1 MVGDAALLSS
11 GAAASTVLA
20 STVLASTVLAST
32 VLASTVRSAFG
43 WAAFVIFLS
52 WVLLFVLLIGTL
64 VAITLM
70 RGRRERQ
77 RQIQGAAETSISRP
91 STAPLLPARLAQLRS
106 ADSSF
111 DEQLLLEVAQMAC
124 LLMFAA
130 QATGDE
136 QAIRR
141 LTAPAFWS
149 TFSGRYTATTARSVR
164 QNRDPHAPPTRQ
176 SRFPVD
182 FQAAAPELIDL
193 ELGAW
198 QQARI
203 RVSFTQLRA
212 IVSPG
217 AEREAAAA
225 TVTSLGSLARSLG
238 GNMNDRMRSSG
249 TFTTGLGWVSWSG
262 RYDLVFLRP
271 GGARTDPAAAL
282 ASRTCAVCGATYRSD
297 LAVECAHCHTERPLA
312 PGQWQLAD
320 MTIVT

>member
-1 MVGDAALLSS
+1 VLST
-11 GAAASTVLA
+11 GAAA

-70 RGRRERQ
+70 RGRRERERQ
-77 RQIQGAAETSISRP
+77 RQSQVAAPTPVWRP
-91 STAPLLPARLAQLRS
+91 STASQLPARLAQLRS
-106 ADSSF
+106 ADPSF

-149 TFSGRYTATTARSVR
+149 TFFGRYTATTARAVR
-164 QNRDPHAPPTRQ
+164 QNRNPDAPPTRQ
-176 SRFPVD
+176 TRFPVD

-198 QQARI
+198 QRAQI

-225 TVTSLGSLARSLG
+225 TATSLGSLGRSLG
-238 GNMNDRMRSSG
+238 GNMNERMRNSG
-249 TFTTGLGWVSWSG
+249 RYTTSLGWVSWSG
-262 RYDLVFLRP
+262 RYDLFFQRP

-282 ASRTCAVCGATYRSD
+282 ASRTCLVCGATYRSD
-297 LAVECAHCHTERPLA
+297 LTVECAHCHTERPLA
-312 PGQWQLAD
+312 AGQWQLAD
-320 MTIVT
+320 MTIVS